1 MKTALTRTKLLASS
15 LVVIAILGGAT
26 YYLVDRHVV
35 TGLVSGPDYS
45 EEQLNEGAV
54 DDLHSLTLEQAKK
67 RLNYLVMDAR
77 DSINQIAM
85 IESMRLEIS
94 PVADTAASSGE
105 KKQLR
110 YDEPFV
116 PFPAAELKTALEALA
131 QKMPAFEQLFFDNQS
146 GLKLNVE
153 PIREVLKRGAL
164 PDQREEERYA
174 VQTVY
179 FRDGTQQHF
188 AAVGVD
194 NAEEQDTSKVELKV
208 NKPVERVSVTLTY
221 PSYPGV
227 KKIVLDAKHPKVTG
241 DDGEVYQLTAL
252 ADDRASLLL
261 APPQEQEL
269 RDRGSQRRRQDAL
282 QRR

>member
-1 MKTALTRTKLLASS
+1 
-15 LVVIAILGGAT
+15 
-26 YYLVDRHVV
+26 
-35 TGLVSGPDYS
+35 
-45 EEQLNEGAV
+45 
-54 DDLHSLTLEQAKK
+54 
-67 RLNYLVMDAR
+67 MDAR

-85 IESMRLEIS
+85 IEHAPGDFAGSRHRRVVRRE
-94 PVADTAASSGE
+94 
-105 KKQLR
+105 KQLR

-146 GLKLNVE
+146 GLKLDVE

-227 KKIVLDAKHPKVTG
+227 KN
-241 DDGEVYQLTAL
+241 
-252 ADDRASLLL
+252 RAGRETS
-261 APPQEQEL
+261 E
-269 RDRGSQRRRQDAL
+269 SHRRR
-282 QRR
+282 R